1 MIPRSDA
8 PIDRLSVYRKSRRV
22 TVVADARRGALCLS
36 ALFTVQFILN
46 IPYYLGPLLREML
59 FIDPALIVFFALF
72 GFFARPERLGRLPP
86 ESLSATLALLT
97 GTDIL
102 VSAFLLGTKSELATA
117 QLFTIW
123 LGLTII
129 GTATVMLSFRW
140 FTGTVAAL
148 LLAWWLV
155 IAQKTPF
162 EELADDI
169 FIMIA
174 AATVALLL
182 LANRIRSFTR
192 LQHMRVYSAAMFG
205 QRTPQGVG
213 MTFGRF
219 TALMTGSPHWALQ
232 WTEPAPGGAWVD
244 GQGALSRRN
253 GIREA
258 VNLPSATAALAT
270 GRPFIWDPSRRVPAD
285 PEALR
290 SRTVLAVPLVSKK
303 GVRAVLWLAK
313 RGFRRFSVAQRDLAE
328 TCASQARAALE
339 SVGLLEE
346 VQALATTD
354 ELTGLFNRRQFFF
367 LAQREH
373 ARRRGPGP
381 AGVAVVMADIDHF
394 KKINDTLGH
403 SVGDVVLKEV
413 ARRLKNGLRV
423 SDVVGRYGGEEFSLL
438 LPDTDPDQARDVVE
452 RLRHAVAAAPV
463 NVDGRAVNVTVSFG
477 VAHRSAAG
485 EGLEQLLTLADRAL
499 YRAKELGRNRVEV
512 HPHDPSA

>member
-1 MIPRSDA
+1 MIPRGDA
-8 PIDRLSVYRKSRRV
+8 PIDRLSIYRKSRRA

-102 VSAFLLGTKSELATA
+102 VSAFLLGTETELASA

-140 FTGTVAAL
+140 FAGTGAAL
-148 LLAWWLV
+148 ILAWWLV
-155 IAQKTPF
+155 IGQKTPF
-162 EELADDI
+162 ELLVDDI
-169 FIMIA
+169 FILIA
-174 AATVALLL
+174 TATVALLL

-219 TALMTGSPHWALQ
+219 TALMTESAQ
-232 WTEPAPGGAWVD
+232 WSIQWMGPTTGGMWVD

-253 GIREA
+253 GIHEA
-258 VNLPSATAALAT
+258 VGLSSVAAALAV
-270 GRPFIWDPSRRVPAD
+270 GRPFAWDPSRRKPAD
-285 PEALR
+285 PESLR
-290 SRTVLAVPLVSKK
+290 SHAVLAVPLMSKK
-303 GVRAVLWLAK
+303 GVQGVLWLAK
-313 RGFRRFSVAQRDLAE
+313 RGLRRFSVAQRDLAA

-346 VQALATTD
+346 VQALAITD

-367 LAQREH
+367 LAEREN

-381 AGVAVVMADIDHF
+381 GGVAVVMADIDHF
-394 KKINDTLGH
+394 KKVNDTHGH
-403 SVGDVVLKEV
+403 GVGDIVLKEV
-413 ARRLKNGLRV
+413 ARRLKNGLRLT
-423 SDVVGRYGGEEFSLL
+423 DVVGRYGGEEFAVL
-438 LPDTDPDQARDVVE
+438 LPDTSPKRPARWSSACATPWPRPPIE
-452 RLRHAVAAAPV
+452 AE
-463 NVDGRAVNVTVSFG
+463 GRS
-477 VAHRSAAG
+477 
-485 EGLEQLLTLADRAL
+485 
-499 YRAKELGRNRVEV
+499 
-512 HPHDPSA
+512 